1 MICYSFFNLLDVV
14 IACSMAI
21 SFLVIVLL
29 AKKAGYN
36 ISDARDWLF
45 DVTTRT
51 RYMVSVLVVV
61 ASALVLKVLGFGY
74 IALVLLV
81 LAAICNAAL
90 IYNYVKERK

>member
-14 IACSMAI
+14 VACSLVI
-21 SFLVIVLL
+21 SFIVIVLL
-29 AKKAGYN
+29 AKRAGYN

-51 RYMVSVLVVV
+51 RYMTTLLVLVVG
-61 ASALVLKVLGFGY
+61 ALVLKVLGFGY
-74 IALVLLV
+74 IALVILV

-90 IYNYVKERK
+90 IYNYIKERK

>member
-14 IACSMAI
+14 VACSLVI
-21 SFLVIVLL
+21 SFIVIVLL
-29 AKKAGYN
+29 AKRVGYN

-51 RYMVSVLVVV
+51 RYMVTLLVLVVG
-61 ASALVLKVLGFGY
+61 ALVLKVLGFGY
-74 IALVLLV
+74 IALVVLV

-90 IYNYVKERK
+90 IYNYIKERK

>member
-36 ISDARDWLF
+36 VSDARDWLF

-51 RYMVSVLVVV
+51 RYMVTLLVLVV
-61 ASALVLKVLGFGY
+61 SALVLKVLSFGY